1 MAKLIWDADGE
12 RRYENGVDHGVLY
25 PRSNTGDYP
34 LGVAWNGLTAVTE
47 SPEGAES
54 TVHYADNIPYVS
66 MQSAEIWKGTI
77 EAFTFPDEFIPCDGA
92 AVVVDGLVLG
102 QQKRQSFGFSWR
114 TRIGNDVTANTS
126 YKIHIVYNALAAPS
140 EKANSTINESPEP
153 MTFSW
158 EVSTTPTPVT
168 GHEALS
174 TLTLISTDLDP
185 VKLTDLENIL
195 YGTTGTPGTVARLPK
210 PDEIIALLE
219 P

>member
-54 TVHYADNIPYVS
+54 TVSYADNIPYVS

-114 TRIGNDVTANTS
+114 TRIGNDVTPNAG
-126 YKIHIVYNALAAPS
+126 YKIHIVYGALAAPS

-168 GHEALS
+168 GHDALS

-185 VKLTDLENIL
+185 LKLVELENIL

>member
-66 MQSAEIWKGTI
+66 MQSAEIWKGAI
-77 EAFTFPDEFIPCDGA
+77 DAFTFPDEFIPCDGA

-114 TRIGNDVTANTS
+114 TRIGNDVTPNAG
-126 YKIHIVYNALAAPS
+126 YKIHVVYGALAAPS

-185 VKLTDLENIL
+185 VKLTELENIL

>member
-1 MAKLIWDADGE
+1 M
-12 RRYENGVDHGVLY
+12 
-25 PRSNTGDYP
+25 S
-34 LGVAWNGLTAVTE
+34 
-47 SPEGAES
+47 
-54 TVHYADNIPYVS
+54 YADNIPYVS

-102 QQKRQSFGFSWR
+102 QQKRQSFGFSYR
-114 TRIGNDVTANTS
+114 TRIGNDVTPNAG
-126 YKIHIVYNALAAPS
+126 YKIHIVYGALAAPS

-168 GHEALS
+168 GHDALS
-174 TLTLISTDLDP
+174 TLTLISTDVDP
-185 VKLTDLENIL
+185 LKLAQLENIL

>member
-1 MAKLIWDADGE
+1 MAKLVWDKVGE
-12 RRYENGVDHGVLY
+12 RLFETGVDHGVLY
-25 PRSNTGDYP
+25 LRNKNGSYTK
-34 LGVAWNGLTAVTE
+34 GVVWNGLTSVTE
-47 SPEGAES
+47 APSGAEA
-54 TVHYADNIPYVS
+54 TKLYADNIPYVS

-114 TRIGNDVTANTS
+114 TRIGNDVTSNAG
-126 YKIHIVYNALAAPS
+126 YKIHIVYGALAAPS

-174 TLTLISTDLDP
+174 TLTIISTDLDP
-185 VKLTDLENIL
+185 LKLTALEDIL
-195 YGTTGTPGTVARLPK
+195 YGSAGTPGTVARLPK

>member
-54 TVHYADNIPYVS
+54 TVSYADNIPYVS

-114 TRIGNDVTANTS
+114 TRIGNDVTANAG
-126 YKIHIVYNALAAPS
+126 YKIHIVYGALAAPS

-168 GHEALS
+168 GHDALS

-185 VKLTDLENIL
+185 VKLTELENIL

>member
-54 TVHYADNIPYVS
+54 TVSYADNIPYVS

-114 TRIGNDVTANTS
+114 TRIGNDVTANAG
-126 YKIHIVYNALAAPS
+126 YKIHIVYGALAAPS

-185 VKLTDLENIL
+185 VKLTELENIL

>member
-54 TVHYADNIPYVS
+54 TVSYADNIPYVS
-66 MQSAEIWKGTI
+66 IQSAEIWKGTI

-102 QQKRQSFGFSWR
+102 QQKRQTFGFSWR
-114 TRIGNDVTANTS
+114 TRIGNDITPNAG
-126 YKIHIVYNALAAPS
+126 YKIHIVYGALAAPS

-168 GHEALS
+168 GHDALS
-174 TLTLISTDLDP
+174 TLTLISTDVDP
-185 VKLTDLENIL
+185 LKLAQLENIL

>member
-54 TVHYADNIPYVS
+54 TVSYADNIPYVS

-102 QQKRQSFGFSWR
+102 QQKRQSFGFSYR
-114 TRIGNDVTANTS
+114 TRIGNDVTPNAG
-126 YKIHIVYNALAAPS
+126 YKIHIVYGALAAPS

-168 GHEALS
+168 GHDALS

-185 VKLTDLENIL
+185 VKLTELENIL

>member
-25 PRSNTGDYP
+25 PRSNTGDYQ

-102 QQKRQSFGFSWR
+102 QQKHQSFGFSWR
-114 TRIGNDVTANTS
+114 TRIGNDVTPNAG
-126 YKIHIVYNALAAPS
+126 YKIHIVYGALAAPS

-185 VKLTDLENIL
+185 LKLVELENIL

>member
-34 LGVAWNGLTAVTE
+34 LGVPWNGLTAVTE

-54 TVHYADNIPYVS
+54 TVSYADNIPYVS

-114 TRIGNDVTANTS
+114 TRIGNDVTANAG
-126 YKIHIVYNALAAPS
+126 YKIHIVYGALAAPS

-174 TLTLISTDLDP
+174 TLTIISTDLDP
-185 VKLTDLENIL
+185 LKLTALENII
-195 YGTTGTPGTVARLPK
+195 YGSAGTPGTVARLPK

>member
-54 TVHYADNIPYVS
+54 TVSYADNIPYVS

-114 TRIGNDVTANTS
+114 TRIGNDVTPNAG
-126 YKIHIVYNALAAPS
+126 YKIHIVYGALAAPS

-185 VKLTDLENIL
+185 LKLVELENIL

>member
-54 TVHYADNIPYVS
+54 TVSYADNIPYVS

-114 TRIGNDVTANTS
+114 TRIGNDVTANAG
-126 YKIHIVYNALAAPS
+126 YKIHIVYGALAAPS

-185 VKLTDLENIL
+185 VKLTELENIL
-195 YGTTGTPGTVARLPK
+195 YGSAGTPGTVARLPK

>member
-25 PRSNTGDYP
+25 PRSNIGDYP

-114 TRIGNDVTANTS
+114 TRIGNDVTANAG
-126 YKIHIVYNALAAPS
+126 YKIHIVYGALAAPS

-158 EVSTTPTPVT
+158 EVSTTPIPVT

-185 VKLTDLENIL
+185 VKLTELENIL

>member
-1 MAKLIWDADGE
+1 MAKLIWDTDGE

-54 TVHYADNIPYVS
+54 TVHYADNIPCVS

-114 TRIGNDVTANTS
+114 TRIGNDVTANAG
-126 YKIHIVYNALAAPS
+126 YKIHIVYGALAAPS

-185 VKLTDLENIL
+185 VKLTELENIL

>member
-54 TVHYADNIPYVS
+54 TVSYADNIPYVS

-114 TRIGNDVTANTS
+114 TRIGNDVTTNAG
-126 YKIHIVYNALAAPS
+126 YKIHVVYGALAAPS

-185 VKLTDLENIL
+185 VKLTGLENIL

>member
-1 MAKLIWDADGE
+1 MSKLVWDTDGD

-34 LGVAWNGLTAVTE
+34 LGVPWNGLTAVTE

-54 TVHYADNIPYVS
+54 TVSYADNIPYVS

-114 TRIGNDVTANTS
+114 TRIGNDVTANAG
-126 YKIHIVYNALAAPS
+126 YKIHIVYGALAAPS

-174 TLTLISTDLDP
+174 TLTIISTDLDP
-185 VKLTDLENIL
+185 LKLTALENII
-195 YGTTGTPGTVARLPK
+195 YGSAGTPGTVARLPK

>member
-34 LGVAWNGLTAVTE
+34 LGVPWNGLTAVTE

-102 QQKRQSFGFSWR
+102 QQKRNWFLFCCGSCM
-114 TRIGNDVTANTS
+114 V
-126 YKIHIVYNALAAPS
+126 IVFFAL
-140 EKANSTINESPEP
+140 
-153 MTFSW
+153 
-158 EVSTTPTPVT
+158 
-168 GHEALS
+168 
-174 TLTLISTDLDP
+174 
-185 VKLTDLENIL
+185 
-195 YGTTGTPGTVARLPK
+195 
-210 PDEIIALLE
+210 
-219 P
+219 

>member
-54 TVHYADNIPYVS
+54 TVSYADNIPYVS

-114 TRIGNDVTANTS
+114 TRIGNDVTANAG
-126 YKIHIVYNALAAPS
+126 YKIHIVYGALAAPS

-185 VKLTDLENIL
+185 VKLTALENIL

>member
-114 TRIGNDVTANTS
+114 TRIGNDVTANAG
-126 YKIHIVYNALAAPS
+126 YKIHIVYGALAAPS

-185 VKLTDLENIL
+185 VKLTELENIL
-195 YGTTGTPGTVARLPK
+195 YGSAGTPGAVARLPK

>member
-1 MAKLIWDADGE
+1 MAKLIWDADGD

-54 TVHYADNIPYVS
+54 TVSYADNIPYVS

-114 TRIGNDVTANTS
+114 TRIGNDVTPNAG
-126 YKIHIVYNALAAPS
+126 YKIHIVYGALAAPS

-185 VKLTDLENIL
+185 LKLVELENIL

>member
-54 TVHYADNIPYVS
+54 TVSYADNIPYVS

-114 TRIGNDVTANTS
+114 TRIGNDVTANAG
-126 YKIHIVYNALAAPS
+126 YKIHIVYGALAAPS

-185 VKLTDLENIL
+185 VKLTGLENIL

>member
-34 LGVAWNGLTAVTE
+34 LGVPWNGLTAVTE

-54 TVHYADNIPYVS
+54 TVSYADNIPYVS

-114 TRIGNDVTANTS
+114 TRIGNDVTANAG
-126 YKIHIVYNALAAPS
+126 YKIHIVYGALAAPS

-185 VKLTDLENIL
+185 VKLTELENIL

>member
-54 TVHYADNIPYVS
+54 TVSYADNIPYVS

-102 QQKRQSFGFSWR
+102 QQKRQSFGFSYR
-114 TRIGNDVTANTS
+114 TRIGNDVTPNAG
-126 YKIHIVYNALAAPS
+126 YKIHIVYGALAAPS

-185 VKLTDLENIL
+185 LKLVELENIL

>member
-1 MAKLIWDADGE
+1 MSKLVWDTDGE

-34 LGVAWNGLTAVTE
+34 LGVPWNGLTAVTE

-54 TVHYADNIPYVS
+54 TTHYADNIPYVS

-114 TRIGNDVTANTS
+114 TRIGNDVTPNAG
-126 YKIHIVYNALAAPS
+126 YKIHVVYGALAAPS

-185 VKLTDLENIL
+185 VKLTELENIL
-195 YGTTGTPGTVARLPK
+195 YGSAGTPGTVARLPK

>member
-34 LGVAWNGLTAVTE
+34 LGVPWNGLTAVTE

-114 TRIGNDVTANTS
+114 TRIGNDVTANAG
-126 YKIHIVYNALAAPS
+126 YKIHIVYGALAAPS

-185 VKLTDLENIL
+185 VKLTGLENIL
-195 YGTTGTPGTVARLPK
+195 YGSAGTPGTVARLPK

>member
-34 LGVAWNGLTAVTE
+34 LGVPWNGLTAVTE

-54 TVHYADNIPYVS
+54 TVSYADNIPYVS

-114 TRIGNDVTANTS
+114 TRIGNDVTANAG
-126 YKIHIVYNALAAPS
+126 YKIHIVYGALAAPS

-185 VKLTDLENIL
+185 VKLTGLENIL
-195 YGTTGTPGTVARLPK
+195 YGSAGTPGTVARLPK

>member
-54 TVHYADNIPYVS
+54 TVSYADNIPYVS

-114 TRIGNDVTANTS
+114 TRIGNDVTANAG
-126 YKIHIVYNALAAPS
+126 YKIHIVYGALAAPS

-185 VKLTDLENIL
+185 VKLTALENIL
-195 YGTTGTPGTVARLPK
+195 YGSAGTPGTVARLPK